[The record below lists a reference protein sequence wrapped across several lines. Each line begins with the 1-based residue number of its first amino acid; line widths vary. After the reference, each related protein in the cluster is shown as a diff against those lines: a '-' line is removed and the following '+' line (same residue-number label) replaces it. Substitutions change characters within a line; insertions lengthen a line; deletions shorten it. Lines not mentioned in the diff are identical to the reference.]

1 MNPFSGSNGLLLL
14 PHRANGAQH
23 DRPLT
28 PGKERKKDRMAT
40 VLLFASK
47 QHTHSNWGGA
57 ICKSKKSDFKNDLEE
72 HSTDHLQRLCLRYDL
87 STLQGIEIIYTWK
100 MELITYTL

>member
-1 MNPFSGSNGLLLL
+1 MNPFSGSNGLPLL

-28 PGKERKKDRMAT
+28 PGKERKKDRMEQFCFLQASSTLTAT
-40 VLLFASK
+40 GEPFVKAK
-47 QHTHSNWGGA
+47 T
-57 ICKSKKSDFKNDLEE
+57 SDFKNDLAK

>member
-1 MNPFSGSNGLLLL
+1 MNPFSGSNGLPLL

-47 QHTHSNWGGA
+47 QHTYCVNSIKYGLERQIGA
-57 ICKSKKSDFKNDLEE
+57 FMGALLLPRIRVGCDFFQE
-72 HSTDHLQRLCLRYDL
+72 
-87 STLQGIEIIYTWK
+87 
-100 MELITYTL
+100 